1 MKNTSALFI
10 IDDVIANRLMELE
23 DEHISHQVLHEESF
37 HKHLI
42 DIQEIPIAEKISD
55 HMLDRRYLI
64 IRSWQ
69 EIRELLHELQVEKNI
84 YAWIKLF
91 PLQLYTEDAYEK
103 GYITESLRT
112 AEHLLIRAVQEQ
124 KYVMFYC

>member
-10 IDDVIANRLMELE
+10 IDDVIANRL
-23 DEHISHQVLHEESF
+23 
-37 HKHLI
+37 I
-42 DIQEIPIAEKISD
+42 DIQEFPIAEKISD

-91 PLQLYTEDAYEK
+91 PLQLYTDPAYEK

-112 AEHLLIRAVQEQ
+112 AELLLIRAVQEQ

>member
-42 DIQEIPIAEKISD
+42 DIQEFPIAEKISD

-69 EIRELLHELQVEKNI
+69 EIRELLHEL
-84 YAWIKLF
+84 
-91 PLQLYTEDAYEK
+91 PLQLYTDPAYEK

-112 AEHLLIRAVQEQ
+112 AELLLIRAVQEQ

>member
-1 MKNTSALFI
+1 
-10 IDDVIANRLMELE
+10 
-23 DEHISHQVLHEESF
+23 
-37 HKHLI
+37 
-42 DIQEIPIAEKISD
+42 
-55 HMLDRRYLI
+55 MLDRRYLI